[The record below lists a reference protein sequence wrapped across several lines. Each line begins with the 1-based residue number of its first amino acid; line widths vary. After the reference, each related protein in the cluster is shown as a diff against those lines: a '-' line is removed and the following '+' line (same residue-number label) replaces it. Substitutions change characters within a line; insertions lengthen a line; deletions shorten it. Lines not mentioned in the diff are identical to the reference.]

1 MLGQPFFNPFASQ
14 YTRLYNC
21 PQTLPIDID
30 FNKLN
35 WRRNVGGASVL
46 EKFKQSSAPMLTNP
60 ITRRRLK
67 SINEVALSQTLSG
80 NEVGVMES
88 EASSDGVEP
97 IDLCRTI
104 SRQRE

>member
-1 MLGQPFFNPFASQ
+1 
-14 YTRLYNC
+14 
-21 PQTLPIDID
+21 
-30 FNKLN
+30 
-35 WRRNVGGASVL
+35 
-46 EKFKQSSAPMLTNP
+46 MLTNP

-104 SRQRE
+104 S